1 MCQIYDISSH
11 IFLVK
16 QFNILNNITKEK
28 INEEKQTNLQ
38 RLSSK
43 INIGDNKMIEN
54 ISYEFKFDK
63 SIPFS
68 HSIW

>member
-28 INEEKQTNLQ
+28 INEEKQTNLK

-54 ISYEFKFDK
+54 IKYESKFDNL
-63 SIPFS
+63 IPFS
-68 HSIW
+68 KTLW